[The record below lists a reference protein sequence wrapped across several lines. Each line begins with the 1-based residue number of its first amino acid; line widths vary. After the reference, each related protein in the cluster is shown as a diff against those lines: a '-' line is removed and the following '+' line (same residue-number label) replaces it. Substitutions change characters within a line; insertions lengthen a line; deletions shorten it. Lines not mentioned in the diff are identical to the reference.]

1 MQEITVN
8 SGTILATAAVK
19 RPAYDTDQFC
29 ACLHRLG
36 FTCSEGDTESRNG
49 TTG

>member
-1 MQEITVN
+1 MHDIAAK
-8 SGTILATAAVK
+8 SGIIFAFGANK
-19 RPAYDTDQFC
+19 RPAFDTGQFC
-29 ACLHRLG
+29 ACQHRLG